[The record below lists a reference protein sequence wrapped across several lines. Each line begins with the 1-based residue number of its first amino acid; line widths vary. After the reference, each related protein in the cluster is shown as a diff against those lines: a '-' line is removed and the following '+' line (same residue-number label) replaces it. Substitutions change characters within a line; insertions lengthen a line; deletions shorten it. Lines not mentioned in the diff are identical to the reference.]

1 MSTRMT
7 TPTRALAS
15 TITPAGSRARLGRW
29 ATSPIALACALAVF
43 AGAVSANAQSQVP
56 AGARF
61 LVELRDKLDAQRGK
75 VGKKFEA
82 RTIEPIVAADGNSIS
97 PWTKPKGQ
105 VNYVPHNQKG
115 RRLHRLQ
122 TPRRKDPL

>member
-43 AGAVSANAQSQVP
+43 AGIATANAQSQVP

-61 LVELRDKLDAQRGK
+61 LVELRAQLDAQRGK
-75 VGKKFEA
+75 VGKKVEA
-82 RTIEPIVAADGNSIS
+82 RTIEAIVEGARKPIS
-97 PWTKPKGQ
+97 PRGQ
-105 VNYVPHNQKG
+105 LK
-115 RRLHRLQ
+115 
-122 TPRRKDPL
+122 

>member
-43 AGAVSANAQSQVP
+43 AGAVTANAQSQVP

-61 LVELRDKLDAQRGK
+61 FGGPRGKLDAQRGQG
-75 VGKKFEA
+75 GKKVEA
-82 RTIEPIVAADGNSIS
+82 RTIEPSVGADGQSN
-97 PWTKPKGQ
+97 PAWAKVKGQ
-105 VNYVPHNQKG
+105 GNHG
-115 RRLHRLQ
+115 RDHQMVLRL
-122 TPRRKDPL
+122 